1 MEQSNV
7 LQAGNYRGLTLTVM
21 CRIEMSQCK
30 TPAVAVVFNARP
42 DPGSILGLI
51 FKTQNVEVQGEVKA
65 PLFCSNR
72 HARNLGMCM
81 K

>member
-30 TPAVAVVFNARP
+30 TPAAS
-42 DPGSILGLI
+42 DPGSFHVPKFALQSPTLNLHELQCGL
-51 FKTQNVEVQGEVKA
+51 
-65 PLFCSNR
+65 S
-72 HARNLGMCM
+72 
-81 K
+81 